1 MTMGSQPDN
10 PTFVSDTNGGLITV
24 NQAVI
29 ELTGYDRTVLLE
41 NGLPDISAGTA
52 SEAVREHI
60 ERTVTGASAPLT
72 TTLKDVQDRDIR
84 VELTS
89 QLVEVD
95 GKNCVRTIA
104 NALSEG
110 TQSASQARDDVV
122 ALRQFNQITADAE
135 EFDQTTERL
144 LSLGCDR
151 FGLDTGILSR
161 IDGGDYEVAAVVDAT
176 ESHEAGAVYNLK
188 DTICDATLA
197 NGVTGTLAFADI
209 EDTDYQSHPAAESV
223 RAYIGAPVVV
233 DGDTYGTVNFSMKRS
248 RSEAFQP
255 EELEFVKIIAQWLG
269 TEIERQ
275 NRIKQLEQYETVLEA
290 VDDPVYLLDGDW
302 QFTFFNEA
310 AERKFGLDSE
320 LIGRKASA
328 KLDTSVVERTRKE
341 VEGLIAGD
349 SRLTTTEL
357 ELETVDNQQRI
368 VENRLALIGDEEL
381 RGAAGVLIDVTDR
394 KKQQRRLESFQQ
406 AVEEATDGIAILDG
420 DEYIH
425 VDQSHVEMYG
435 FEEKEELLGNTWRE
449 LYSDDEVERLEQEAF
464 SALEADGYWRG
475 MVTGSRPDG
484 STFPVELSLTIIDD
498 GRLVCTVRDETEH
511 RKRKREL
518 ESFQQ
523 AVESARDGVAVLDD
537 GEYTYIDQSHIE
549 MYGFEEKEELLG
561 NTWRELYSDDEV
573 DRLEQEAFP
582 ALEADG
588 YWRGMVTGSRPDG
601 STFPAELSLTIID
614 DGRLVCTVRDET
626 KRRKRKRELE
636 SQSAAIE
643 AASDGIALL
652 DNDRQYTY
660 VNEAHVDSYGYDSPE
675 AFIGESWRICYSS
688 GECARIESDIM
699 PQLSEHG
706 EWRGEA
712 TGRRKDGTTFS
723 QEVSLTSFEHGFI
736 CVIRDISARKAR
748 ERELELKEHAM
759 DEANVGI
766 QITDPTQEDNPL
778 VYVNDGFERIT
789 GYAREDVLGRNPR
802 FLQGKDTDTEN
813 VAQLREAIEADEP
826 VSLELQNQRC
836 GGTTYWSRL
845 SVTPVKDTDGTV
857 TNYIG
862 IQQDVSERRE
872 IEMERKAR
880 VEVLQRIYEV
890 TTDPE
895 LSLDEKIMGL
905 LEAGK
910 EHLNLPYGFLTRIE
924 RGDELETGTQTI
936 DEALGSHELLQP
948 GESVPI
954 EQSYCRKTIEQDDL
968 LELTH
973 TAETQWANDKAYET
987 WGLETYIGTEVI
999 AGDDLYGT
1007 LCFASKE
1014 PYGGTFDDFKRS
1026 FIRLAGRW
1034 LGYEINRRNTRA
1046 AIQRQREQFRLL
1058 IESVDEYAFFIA
1070 GEDGMIKTWN
1080 GGTENLFGYDTETAV
1095 GMPIAELH
1103 LEADQ
1108 ESGLHDRLLKQAR
1121 ISGESAH
1128 EGWHVRADGSEFYA
1142 DVRYAPLEAEDGE
1155 FRGYATIVRDMTDRR
1170 RQQRRTERFVEE
1182 SDDVITIVD
1191 PDGTVAYVSGSAENI
1206 LGYDPDTL
1214 IDENL
1219 FDYVHP
1225 DSRERAMEAFFAGVE
1240 VPGESFKL
1248 ECRVKSGD
1256 NEWLNVEGQCR
1267 NMLDDSAINGM
1278 LLYLRN
1284 VTESKERSR
1293 RFESIFNQTFQFTGL
1308 LEPDG
1313 TVIEANDAALDFGGV
1328 ERDTLVGSPLAD
1340 APWLAHSE
1348 ATRDDVVDAIERAA
1362 NGEFVRYETEARG
1375 ADGLAA
1381 IDFSVKPVTD
1391 DDNEVSMLVV
1401 EGRDI
1406 TALQQHKRHLE
1417 VMQRVMRHNM
1427 RNDITKMRGWTQVI
1441 SEEPDAEKRAEH
1453 FEAVEQVLNKWE
1465 SITEKMRDI
1474 RTVFDSQQWQ
1484 EVRREAEV
1492 VVEDAVAPV
1501 REEYAAAT
1509 VLTDVS
1515 DSKLQ
1520 MPMPLLDAIRELVEN
1535 SAKASMEATIEV
1547 EVGRLGDGW
1556 SEVVVRD
1563 DGGGMPDMEADVLE
1577 NGEETPLNH
1586 GQGIGLWM
1594 VRVIVTQAGGDV
1606 SVESTDDG
1614 TIVRLRLPAK
1624 QTTESESPAEGPE

>member
-425 VDQSHVEMYG
+425 VDQSHV
-435 FEEKEELLGNTWRE
+435 
-449 LYSDDEVERLEQEAF
+449 
-464 SALEADGYWRG
+464 
-475 MVTGSRPDG
+475 
-484 STFPVELSLTIIDD
+484 
-498 GRLVCTVRDETEH
+498 
-511 RKRKREL
+511 
-518 ESFQQ
+518 
-523 AVESARDGVAVLDD
+523 
-537 GEYTYIDQSHIE
+537 E